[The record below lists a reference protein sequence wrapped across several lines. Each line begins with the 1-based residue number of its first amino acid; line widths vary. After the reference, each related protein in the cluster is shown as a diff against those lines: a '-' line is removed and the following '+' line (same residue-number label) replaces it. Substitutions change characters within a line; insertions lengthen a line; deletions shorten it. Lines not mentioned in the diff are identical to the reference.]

1 MKPVFQLIAPLACAF
16 VMAGCGS
23 AASET
28 KPVVIDPATQVK
40 ELVMTDL
47 VVGTG
52 TDTAVVNDTL
62 IVTYTGWLY
71 NSAQPDGKGKQFDA
85 SKPGAGLLVELG
97 KGMVIPGWDRGL
109 VGMKVGGS
117 RRLTIPSDLAYG
129 PSGSLKDSKGVQTIP
144 PYAGLVFDVTLV
156 TLTKAK

>member
-1 MKPVFQLIAPLACAF
+1 MKSVFQLIAPLACAF

-40 ELVMTDL
+40 ELVTTDL
-47 VVGTG
+47 TVGTG
-52 TDTAVVNDTL
+52 TATAAVNDTL

-71 NSAQPDGKGKQFDA
+71 NSAQADGKGTQFDA
-85 SKPGAGLLVELG
+85 SKPGAGYLVELG
-97 KGMVIPGWDRGL
+97 KGTVIPGWDRGL
-109 VGMKVGGS
+109 VGMKVGGT

-129 PSGSLKDSKGVQTIP
+129 PNGSGKAVP